1 VNGWVGGWGGHWE
14 GAPVNFYFFKTI
26 IEFAIN
32 VVEGKEKL
40 RESREGDNGEG
51 YIQNLVRK
59 DSDCVFRW
67 CRQYLL
73 QRELLPI

>member
-1 VNGWVGGWGGHWE
+1 MGGLVGGVGTGRERRWIL
-14 GAPVNFYFFKTI
+14 FFQRTI

-32 VVEGKEKL
+32 VVEGKENL
-40 RESREGDNGEG
+40 RESREGEQG
-51 YIQNLVRK
+51 YIQNRVRK

-73 QRELLPI
+73 QPEVLPI